1 MLPSPIT
8 TRVFQS
14 PQPMQAATVGNE
26 VAQLAERFSIPAAY
40 AGCDAELKYHYDL
53 SELIS
58 IPAAYAGCDAVDV
71 PVRSLDAISIPAA
84 YAGSD
89 GQADRTPG
97 TCAMISIP
105 AAYAGCDGHG
115 RWGETCVCG
124 QIKVDTFGI
133 GFST

>member
-58 IPAAYAGCDAVDV
+58 IPAAYAGCD
-71 PVRSLDAISIPAA
+71 VRVAAGELDS
-84 YAGSD
+84 
-89 GQADRTPG
+89 Q
-97 TCAMISIP
+97 ISIP